1 MILESMDTVL
11 NIAKSK
17 PARKLAVAAAADEH
31 ALDAVCEAASNG
43 IVKPILS
50 GDEKKIIDIAGSI
63 GFDLSGTEIIHEP
76 DPVKASTIAVSLI
89 RDGKADILMKGL
101 VGTADFLKCVLDKDR
116 GIGRGATMSHAALLE
131 SPDYHKLLCITDC
144 GMIVLPDFKEKVE
157 IIKNAVEIYKKL
169 NADKPKVAVLAAVEV
184 INEKMDPTIHAAMLT
199 AMNRRGQIKGCIID
213 GPLAFDNLIS
223 RDACIYKGIE
233 TEVGGDT
240 DIVLCPNIE
249 TGNTLYK
256 ALTFLGKATTASI
269 MLGARVPVVLTSR
282 SDSNR
287 SKLMS
292 IALAAAM
299 E

>member
-1 MILESMDTVL
+1 MILESMDTIL

-17 PARKLAVAAAADEH
+17 TARRLAVAAAADEH
-31 ALDAVCEAASNG
+31 ALDAVQEASGNG
-43 IVKPILS
+43 IITPIFT
-50 GDEKKIIDIAGSI
+50 GDKIKIIEIAKSL
-63 GFDLSGTEIIHEP
+63 GFDISGMEIIDEP
-76 DPVKASTIAVSLI
+76 DPVKASTVAVSLI
-89 RDGKADILMKGL
+89 REGKADILMKGL
-101 VGTADFLKCVLDKDR
+101 VGTADFLKCVLDRDN
-116 GIGRGATMSHAALLE
+116 GIGRGVTMSHAALLE
-131 SPDYHKLLCITDC
+131 SPAYHKLLCITDC
-144 GMIVLPDFKEKVE
+144 GMIVLPDFKEKVG

-169 NADKPKVAVLAAVEV
+169 RADKPKVAVLAAVEV
-184 INEKMDPTIHAAMLT
+184 INEKMDATVHAAMLS
-199 AMNRRGQIKGCIID
+199 AMNRRGQIKDCIID

-223 RDACIYKGIE
+223 KDACTYKGIE

-256 ALTFLGKATTASI
+256 ALTYLGNATTASI
-269 MLGARVPVVLTSR
+269 MLGAKVPVVLTSR